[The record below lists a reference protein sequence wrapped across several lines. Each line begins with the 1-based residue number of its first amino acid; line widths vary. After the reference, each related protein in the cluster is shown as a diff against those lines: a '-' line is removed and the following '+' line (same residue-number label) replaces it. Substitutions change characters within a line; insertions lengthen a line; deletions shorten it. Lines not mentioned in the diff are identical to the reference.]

1 LGDLETVGRPPDC
14 VGPTTLELPDES
26 ELEADVVVVADVR
39 AFGLMWEDCEQFL
52 GRQFRMRTHTE
63 GMRWITC

>member
-1 LGDLETVGRPPDC
+1 M
-14 VGPTTLELPDES
+14 GPTTLELPDES